1 MKSEFPLIPLGEVM
15 QVHSGFA
22 FKSSDMGNSGHPI
35 IKIKNIKPPMVDIEN
50 CDQIPE
56 EVIQNVP
63 NHDRYLL
70 NSGDT
75 LIAMTGATVGKV
87 GKFFADHKNYFLNQ
101 RVGKVYIL
109 ENNLSTAEYIYQVL
123 STKKFSRDI
132 LALSEGSAQ
141 GNISGSQI
149 EMYKIPL
156 PPIEIQNSIGNIL
169 STFDKKI
176 RLNKK
181 TNQTLEEIAKTLFKS
196 WFIDFDPVRAKAE
209 GRPTGLS
216 KEISDL
222 FPDSFEDSKLG
233 EIPSGWKIEKLGH
246 HINLTKGK
254 SYKSAELQE
263 SDTALVTLKS
273 FQRNGGYREDG
284 LKEYIGSY
292 KDEQIVSDG
301 DLIVAFTDVTQ
312 AADVIGKPAI
322 VIGNPNYSRL
332 VISLDVGVIRVVPES
347 ILTNAF
353 IYFLM
358 LSNRYASNSLGYTN
372 GTNVLHLKKEAITE
386 YDFCLPNNNSL
397 LKIYNDISINMLEKV
412 SKNSLENITLEKLR
426 DTLLPKLISGE
437 LKIPDA
443 EKFIDEAGI

>member
-1 MKSEFPLIPLGEVM
+1 MFLSDIAEINPETKNHFDDREHINYLDTSNITNNFIG
-15 QVHSGFA
+15 S
-22 FKSSDMGNSGHPI
+22 FKSL
-35 IKIKNIKPPMVDIEN
+35 V
-50 CDQIPE
+50 
-56 EVIQNVP
+56 
-63 NHDRYLL
+63 
-70 NSGDT
+70 
-75 LIAMTGATVGKV
+75 VGKD
-87 GKFFADHKNYFLNQ
+87 KIPSRAK
-101 RVGKVYIL
+101 RKVRDNDLVY
-109 ENNLSTAEYIYQVL
+109 STIRPINKHFGFISNPPEDLVL
-123 STKKFSRDI
+123 STGFVVVRVDPSKANPRFIYEYLTQEKFTAHMQNIGEDSTSTYPGIRPDD
-132 LALSEGSAQ
+132 LLS
-141 GNISGSQI
+141 
-149 EMYKIPL
+149 
-156 PPIEIQNSIGNIL
+156 IEINLPSQETQDFISAFA
-169 STFDKKI
+169 TKI
-176 RLNKK
+176 DNKIQLNQKM
-181 TNQTLEEIAKTLFKS
+181 NETLEEIANTLFKS

-222 FPDSFEDSKLG
+222 FPDSFEDSELG

-284 LKEYIGSY
+284 LKEYTGSY

-332 VISLDVGVIRVVPES
+332 VISLDVGVIRVIPES

-386 YDFCLPNNNSL
+386 YDFCLPNNNLL
-397 LKIYNDISINMLEKV
+397 LKIYNDISKNMLEKV

-443 EKFIDEAGI
+443 ENLFEKAGI

>member
-15 QVHSGFA
+15 QVRSGFA

-35 IKIKNIKPPMVDIEN
+35 IKIKNINPPMVDIEN
-50 CDQIPE
+50 CDHIPE
-56 EVIQNVP
+56 EVIQNIP
-63 NHDRYLL
+63 NFDRYLL

-75 LIAMTGATVGKV
+75 LIAMTGATAGKV

-109 ENNLSTAEYIYQVL
+109 ENNLSNPEYIYQIL

-196 WFIDFDPVRAKAE
+196 WFIDFDPVRAKAQ

-222 FPDSFEDSKLG
+222 FPDSFGDSELG
-233 EIPSGWKIEKLGH
+233 EIPKGWKLLTFGDFVKPNRGKIITKKTTDPGNVPVVAGGLEPAYFHSTANVQGPVVTISASGANAGYVNLYHQDIWASDCSYISNNQTSNVFTSYIFLK
-246 HINLTKGK
+246 INQRRIFDSQHGAAQPHVNPDDLKRLHMVSPNK
-254 SYKSAELQE
+254 DLFSIYEN
-263 SDTALVTLKS
+263 LVTPFFNKIKL
-273 FQRNGGYREDG
+273 N
-284 LKEYIGSY
+284 
-292 KDEQIVSDG
+292 KDQSDK
-301 DLIVAFTDVTQ
+301 LI
-312 AADVIGKPAI
+312 
-322 VIGNPNYSRL
+322 S
-332 VISLDVGVIRVVPES
+332 
-347 ILTNAF
+347 
-353 IYFLM
+353 
-358 LSNRYASNSLGYTN
+358 
-372 GTNVLHLKKEAITE
+372 
-386 YDFCLPNNNSL
+386 
-397 LKIYNDISINMLEKV
+397 
-412 SKNSLENITLEKLR
+412 LR

-437 LKIPDA
+437 LMVSEI
-443 EKFIDEAGI
+443 ESLTEEASV

>member
-1 MKSEFPLIPLGEVM
+1 MIRLMDLCSKIGSGATPKGGKNAYLGGEYALIRSQNVLHNDFSNEGLVFINEDQAKNLENVSVEKDDVLLNITGDSVARCCNVPKEVLPARVNQHVMIIRTNSNELCPYYLKYYLISRQLQSFLLTLASAGATRNALTKSMIENLE
-15 QVHSGFA
+15 
-22 FKSSDMGNSGHPI
+22 
-35 IKIKNIKPPMVDIEN
+35 IKIPDI
-50 CDQIPE
+50 
-56 EVIQNVP
+56 
-63 NHDRYLL
+63 
-70 NSGDT
+70 
-75 LIAMTGATVGKV
+75 TVQKSISS
-87 GKFFADHKNYFLNQ
+87 FL
-101 RVGKVYIL
+101 RK
-109 ENNLSTAEYIYQVL
+109 
-123 STKKFSRDI
+123 
-132 LALSEGSAQ
+132 
-141 GNISGSQI
+141 
-149 EMYKIPL
+149 
-156 PPIEIQNSIGNIL
+156 
-169 STFDKKI
+169 FDKKI
-176 RLNKK
+176 QKNRQENE
-181 TNQTLEEIAKTLFKS
+181 TLEEISKALFKS

-209 GRPTGLS
+209 GRTTGLS

-222 FPDSFEDSKLG
+222 FPDSFEDSELG

-254 SYKSAELQE
+254 SYRSAELQE
-263 SDTALVTLKS
+263 SDSALVTLKS

-347 ILTNAF
+347 VLTNAF

-397 LKIYNDISINMLEKV
+397 LKIYNDISKNMLEKV

-443 EKFIDEAGI
+443 ENIVKEAGI